1 MKITLCCL
9 KNHPENHFNNV
20 EYWQGDATLS
30 LALSALMEWWES
42 LAQLHIFPNA
52 QGTKEIRL
60 NLHKINLFIIFL
72 IALTFYGYFIK
83 PLDGNISSRL
93 GLVKAIVEE
102 KRFAIDSY
110 HEGEL
115 ETIDKAYVNGHYYSD
130 KAPAASLLGALVYLP
145 VYALIRQP
153 LSTELFIM
161 LVTALAISIPSAILA
176 PLFYS
181 LALRIVKEKWIALW
195 ITLCISLGT
204 PIFVYAGAFYGHSLA
219 AVLAFSI
226 FLLWVEVRQFNAQVT
241 PSRLLLSGLLIGFM
255 VLTEYPTLIIALL
268 LMGYMIWV
276 IRSRQIS
283 WDWKTVGWF
292 FAGGAIPLIMFMS
305 YNWICFG
312 SPLEVGYSNENLPE
326 FQALHS
332 EGIMGIGWPNPETLL
347 YMTIHPMLGIFLQS
361 PVLFVSII
369 GAISMLWQERKWRIE
384 FVVVAL
390 VILVYFLTISGL
402 KIWWGGDAFAVR
414 YVIPILP
421 FFGIFMIFLSR
432 KYHPLLIGVGLV
444 SFFNMLVAS
453 ATTYQPFDRYIRETL
468 AQGFVFSW
476 KTSLLY
482 QRLLPR
488 LLDNKLGFTWGQTL
502 FGLESWYLNLLVPI
516 LAAFVLLI
524 VFYFVGRHEDKA
536 FTHQASSLG

>member
-1 MKITLCCL
+1 MS
-9 KNHPENHFNNV
+9 F
-20 EYWQGDATLS
+20 
-30 LALSALMEWWES
+30 
-42 LAQLHIFPNA
+42 
-52 QGTKEIRL
+52 
-60 NLHKINLFIIFL
+60 HKINRFIIFL

-130 KAPAASLLGALVYLP
+130 KAPGASLLGALVYIP
-145 VYALIRQP
+145 IHGLISQP

-161 LVTALAISIPSAILA
+161 LVTALAIGIPSAILS

-181 LALRIVKEKWIALW
+181 LALRVVKEKWIALV

-226 FLLWVEVRQFNAQVT
+226 FLLWVDVNQFNVQLT
-241 PSRLLLSGLLIGFM
+241 PRRLLISGFLVGCI
-255 VLTEYPTLIIALL
+255 VLTEYPMLIIAIL
-268 LMGYMIWV
+268 LMGYMISV
-276 IRSRQIS
+276 IRSKQIS

-292 FAGGAIPLIMFMS
+292 IAGGAIPFLMFIS

-312 SPLEVGYSNENLPE
+312 SPLEIGYANENLPE
-326 FQALHS
+326 FQAVHS
-332 EGIMGIGWPNPETLL
+332 EGIMGIGWPRPETLL
-347 YMTIHPMLGIFLQS
+347 YMTIHPMQGIFLQS
-361 PVLFVSII
+361 PVLLLSII
-369 GAISMLWQERKWRIE
+369 GGWTMLRQEKKWRTE
-384 FVVVAL
+384 FVVVASM
-390 VILVYFLTISGL
+390 ILTYFLIISGL
-402 KIWWGGDAFAVR
+402 KIWWGGDAFTVR
-414 YVIPILP
+414 HLIPVLP
-421 FFGIFMIFLSR
+421 FFGIFLIFLPQ
-432 KYHPLLIGVGLV
+432 KYHLLLVGTGLV
-444 SFFNMLVAS
+444 SFFHMLVAS

-468 AQGFVFSW
+468 EQGFVFSW
-476 KTSLLY
+476 NTSLLY

-488 LLDNKLGFTWGQTL
+488 LLDNNMGFTWGQSL
-502 FGLESWYLNLLVPI
+502 LGLESWYLNLLVPI

-524 VFYFVGRHEDKA
+524 IFYFVGRQEDKT
-536 FTHQASSLG
+536 FMQHASW